1 MVNIPIYFEKQHE
14 KIKNGT
20 NNFFYNNKYFYTKSF
35 F

>member
-1 MVNIPIYFEKQHE
+1 MVNIPIYLVKYHE

-20 NNFFYNNKYFYTKSF
+20 NNFFYNNKYLYKKSF